1 MLRHRLAALFE
12 PRSLLIL
19 SSREL
24 PVVRTPP
31 ALLKGRIADVRIGDD
46 GRWQMPGRLDFLQED
61 QRLDMALLCLDP
73 AHLPAALGAL
83 KQHRPRALVLL
94 PHPTPADDPHSS
106 TGAARRG
113 WRALAGGHHRRYE
126 RR

>member
-46 GRWQMPGRLDFLQED
+46 GRWQMPQRLDFLQEG

-73 AHLPAALGAL
+73 ALLPAALVWCFINTIIYTQL
-83 KQHRPRALVLL
+83 WPLL
-94 PHPTPADDPHSS
+94 H
-106 TGAARRG
+106 ARLSRG
-113 WRALAGGHHRRYE
+113 WPRRSWS
-126 RR
+126 